1 LVPEERASLLE
12 RFPPRWPD
20 VIADHVTFASRVEPE
35 PALPT
40 AVSGE
45 IIGRVDDGAG
55 IEAMIVRIGDTTDR
69 PDGSTWHIT
78 WSLDRQAGRR
88 AVESND
94 IIARLPWTPIEP
106 MTVTLVPAVLK
117 VSS

>member
-1 LVPEERASLLE
+1 M
-12 RFPPRWPD
+12 
-20 VIADHVTFASRVEPE
+20 IADHVTFASSVEPE
-35 PALPT
+35 RALPT
-40 AVSGE
+40 MISGE

-78 WSLDRQAGRR
+78 WSLDRQAGPR